1 MAGTDRTRARE
12 LEDDP
17 LAPVIILDRPQLAE
31 NVGTAARAMLNC
43 GLTRMRLVQP
53 RESHLAE
60 KAISASSG
68 ANAVL
73 QQAEVFDSL
82 EEAVADLKRVYAT
95 TARRRDMI
103 KPLMTPRRAVV
114 EMVEHTRA
122 GNAVGIL
129 FGKERTGLENDA
141 LALSDVIVE
150 APLNPSYCS
159 LNLAMAVLLV
169 GYEWY
174 QVRIDPPQEQ
184 LITNRS
190 KIASKEM
197 VLRFFGHL
205 EAELDASGFLRVAD
219 KRPSMVRNIRN
230 LFQRA
235 TLTET
240 EVRTLHGIVKELRWG
255 RRPDQKP
262 FADAQRPSEIGEE
275 ALREAAAVEA
285 AEDAAEGKA
294 KGE

>member
-1 MAGTDRTRARE
+1 MAGTDKSRARE
-12 LEDDP
+12 LNDDT

-43 GLTRMRLVQP
+43 GLTQMRLVQP
-53 RESHLAE
+53 REDHLSE

-68 ANAVL
+68 AVEVL
-73 QQAEVFDSL
+73 QQARVFDSL
-82 EEAVADLKRVYAT
+82 EEAVGDLKRVYAT
-95 TARRRDMI
+95 TARRRGMI
-103 KPLMTPRRAVV
+103 KPLMTPKRAVID
-114 EMVEHTRA
+114 MHAQAQA
-122 GNAVGIL
+122 GNATGIL

-150 APLNPSYCS
+150 APLNPAYCS

-174 QVRIDPPQEQ
+174 QVKVDPPAEQ
-184 LITNRS
+184 LVTNQTQMAG
-190 KIASKEM
+190 KDM

-230 LFQRA
+230 IFLRA
-235 TLTET
+235 NPTET

-255 RRPDQKP
+255 RRPDRPPYQGN
-262 FADAQRPSEIGEE
+262 QTPSEIGEE
-275 ALREAAAVEA
+275 ALKTGQGPDDKEE
-285 AEDAAEGKA
+285 
-294 KGE
+294 